1 MNWVYIDSEKLQ
13 EAIKK
18 RGLTP
23 REVSVEIGM
32 GAGYISKACTKGKLP
47 KTSMIA
53 LEQLFNIKED
63 EIKFI
68 EEIQPPVITEIMK
81 AEAPIVN
88 QFDKEE
94 LFDIIYHATYKAM
107 KEALEN

>member
-1 MNWVYIDSEKLQ
+1 MRNINWVYIDGKKLQ

-23 REVSVEIGM
+23 GEVSVEIGM
-32 GAGYISKACTKGKLP
+32 GAGYISKACTKGRLP
-47 KTSMIA
+47 KTSMLA

-68 EEIQPPVITEIMK
+68 EEVPAPVITEIMK
-81 AEAPIVN
+81 AEVPNVN
-88 QFDKEE
+88 QFDK
-94 LFDIIYHATYKAM
+94 
-107 KEALEN
+107 